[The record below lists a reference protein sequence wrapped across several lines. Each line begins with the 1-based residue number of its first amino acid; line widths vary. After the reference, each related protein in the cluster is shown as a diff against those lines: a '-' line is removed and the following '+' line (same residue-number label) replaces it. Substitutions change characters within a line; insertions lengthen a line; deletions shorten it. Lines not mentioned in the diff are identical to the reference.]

1 MRDSE
6 KIAAK
11 KCKRKLEVN
20 RKERKEKPIRKTIK
34 TNKYIKR
41 LGLGDAIFF
50 TSNTF
55 VMRLT

>member
-20 RKERKEKPIRKTIK
+20 RKERKEKSIRKTIK

-50 TSNTF
+50 T
-55 VMRLT
+55 